1 MKFLTYSTQKSD
13 AQLGVLI
20 NEKVYAVNDL
30 DHSLPNQMEDF
41 IQDAEKNLTTF
52 QKACD
57 NTASITGI
65 DIENVTLHAPI
76 RKPGSVR
83 DFMAFEEHL
92 LNASKISGMKVSPE
106 WYEVPAFYFTNHR
119 TIQGPNEIIERPQ
132 NCHMLDFELE
142 AAIIIGKEGKNISIE
157 KADDYIFGYTIL
169 NDWSARDLQLGEM
182 SIGLGPAKGKDFAT
196 SIGPYIVTKDE
207 LEKTREKKGFN
218 LKMIASING
227 KKLSNGNL
235 NSIYYSF
242 NEMIARASQ
251 NATLY
256 PGDIIGSGT
265 VGTGCIL
272 EFGLDEQPW
281 LADGDEVTLSI
292 EKLGK
297 LTNWIEMK

>member
-92 LNASKISGMKVSPE
+92 LNASKISGMKVSLE
-106 WYEVPAFYFTNHR
+106 WYEVQAFYFTNHC
-119 TIQGPNEIIERPQ
+119 TIQVPNEIIDRL
-132 NCHMLDFELE
+132 NICTMLYFMY
-142 AAIIIGKEGKNISIE
+142 NH
-157 KADDYIFGYTIL
+157 
-169 NDWSARDLQLGEM
+169 
-182 SIGLGPAKGKDFAT
+182 
-196 SIGPYIVTKDE
+196 
-207 LEKTREKKGFN
+207 
-218 LKMIASING
+218 
-227 KKLSNGNL
+227 
-235 NSIYYSF
+235 
-242 NEMIARASQ
+242 
-251 NATLY
+251 
-256 PGDIIGSGT
+256 
-265 VGTGCIL
+265 
-272 EFGLDEQPW
+272 
-281 LADGDEVTLSI
+281 
-292 EKLGK
+292 
-297 LTNWIEMK
+297 